1 MEEGKKPIFMSC
13 VPIFAV
19 YKTMP
24 FHPQNYTRY
33 VTGKLRQ
40 EIGKLTLS
48 SLKSH
53 EIKKKCI

>member
-48 SLKSH
+48 SLKGH
-53 EIKKKCI
+53 EIKKK